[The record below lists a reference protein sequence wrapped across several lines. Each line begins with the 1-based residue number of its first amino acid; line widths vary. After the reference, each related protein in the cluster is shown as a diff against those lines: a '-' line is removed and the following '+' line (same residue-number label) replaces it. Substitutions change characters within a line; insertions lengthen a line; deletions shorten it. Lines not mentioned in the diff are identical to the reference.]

1 MAEPMV
7 WRASA
12 WLLASGLRFGFGPG
26 PGLVLREGSFSS
38 AWISRSAMRRATIF
52 ASSSAIFARMRSSD
66 VSMAV
71 LLILN
76 MTTCYFGILARSHSR
91 GVRSIVATRL
101 SIHLTTSTRLKSV
114 VNRDSISDRNT
125 VGVVR
130 EAYHGKQFCKH
141 REPVPPEVG
150 DRRPK

>member
-1 MAEPMV
+1 
-7 WRASA
+7 
-12 WLLASGLRFGFGPG
+12 
-26 PGLVLREGSFSS
+26 
-38 AWISRSAMRRATIF
+38 
-52 ASSSAIFARMRSSD
+52 MRSSD
-66 VSMAV
+66 VSMAA

-101 SIHLTTSTRLKSV
+101 SIRLTTSTRLKSV

-130 EAYHGKQFCKH
+130 EAYHGKQFCKLFIGH
-141 REPVPPEVG
+141 PLRAGRSGVG
-150 DRRPK
+150 RDAIGAIIGNADRDVDQFLR